1 MPITTVTE
9 LINRISSDY
18 DATYPYCA
26 SWSVTRQALFG
37 TATGTVQSVRAGYV
51 QTMPGSLPSGVT
63 SFMPTYVAGE
73 GSAAGTGHVLM
84 VTELIKFGEITLAT
98 PTFTD
103 GATMG
108 TATELGATID
118 VASPV
123 IAEVTVALN
132 ATPGSLQITYVD
144 QAGNAAEANTA
155 QALTASSPIGSTG
168 VCHLNSGD
176 WGVRDIT
183 TATRTG
189 GTTPTGTLDLWGTKP
204 ICFMFNSSANTLSTN
219 ADLLTNGLVRRLGAG
234 AKVGVFL
241 LGTGIAA
248 SGYGGMI
255 RFVGDD

>member
-9 LINRISSDY
+9 LINRISNNY
-18 DATYPYCA
+18 DATYPFCDTWTA
-26 SWSVTRQALFG
+26 TRQALFG
-37 TATGTVQSVRAGYV
+37 TAAGTPQINRAGFV
-51 QTMPGSLPSGVT
+51 EDMPSSLPSGVT
-63 SFMPTYVAGE
+63 SFMPTYVAGYQSS
-73 GSAAGTGHVLM
+73 GASGHVIM
-84 VTELIKFGEITLAT
+84 VTELVKLGEISLAT

-108 TATELGATID
+108 TATELGATVD
-118 VASPV
+118 VAGPV

-132 ATPGSLQITYVD
+132 ATPGNLQITYVD
-144 QAGNAAEANTA
+144 QAGNVAEANTA
-155 QALTASSPIGSTG
+155 QAMTASSSVGSTG
-168 VCHLNSGD
+168 ICNLNAGD

-183 TATRTG
+183 TATRTA

-204 ICFMFNSSANTLSTN
+204 IAFLYNGSASILSSNV
-219 ADLLTNGLVRRLGAG
+219 DLLSNGLVRRLGAA